1 MEGTSSGTKYIY
13 QFFPK
18 KTYSRAAQDVDDED
32 SDGETSDDEINLDEN
47 RETNSN
53 RQNEYPRFV
62 FFGTGSSFPGVLKNA
77 TSILLHT
84 GYANVII

>member
-18 KTYSRAAQDVDDED
+18 KSYSREANDVDDED
-32 SDGETSDDEINLDEN
+32 SDSETLDNENNLDEN
-47 RETNSN
+47 QKTNTN

-84 GYANVII
+84 GYVK